1 MGSSAGAAQYD
12 AGDLFDIETYILD
25 LAEHAIHLIPNLAP
39 LVRQPISNLAD
50 FELRVDNSKFYSEEQ
65 LAPLI
70 GMISKVVRFIDNR
83 VQLQQTAGNTK
94 VRYNSF

>member
-1 MGSSAGAAQYD
+1 MSSFSNKIAQYH

-25 LAEHAIHLIPNLAP
+25 LAEHATHLIPNLGP
-39 LVRQPISNLAD
+39 LVGQPISNLAD

-70 GMISKVVRFIDNR
+70 GMI
-83 VQLQQTAGNTK
+83 
-94 VRYNSF
+94 